1 MTKAEYKKA
10 IAKAYGFA
18 ANKVVLLEAGE
29 SNGVCNYAMFEV
41 CGFQYKGNPSE
52 GTLEMF
58 VC

>member
-1 MTKAEYKKA
+1 MTKAEYKKT

-29 SNGVCNYAMFEV
+29 SNGTCNYVLFEV
-41 CGFQYKGNPSE
+41 CGFQYKGNPNE

-58 VC
+58 EG